1 MSALG
6 IERYPTPLPVPFS
19 KAVRAGDFL
28 FLSGVLA
35 MDAQARIV
43 EGDVQAQTKL
53 ILERIAVTLA
63 ECGASTSQVVKA
75 TVWLADLADFAA
87 FNAEYAKH
95 FAGALPARSCVQ
107 AVLYQGAKVE
117 IEVQAF
123 APLVDV
129 SRA

>member
-1 MSALG
+1 MSAAA
-6 IERYPTPLPVPFS
+6 IRRHPTPLPVPFS
-19 KAVRAGDFL
+19 KAVRAGDFV

-53 ILERIAVTLA
+53 ILERIAATLA

-75 TVWLADLADFAA
+75 TIWLADLADFAA

>member
-1 MSALG
+1 MSAAAP

-35 MDAQARIV
+35 MDAQANIV
-43 EGDVQAQTKL
+43 DGDVGVQTRVV
-53 ILERIAVTLA
+53 LERIATTLV
-63 ECGASTSQVVKA
+63 ECGSSMADVVRA

-87 FNAEYAKH
+87 FNAEYATH

-107 AVLYQGAKVE
+107 AVLYRGARVE
-117 IEVQAF
+117 IEVQAV
-123 APLVDV
+123 AP
-129 SRA
+129 RR